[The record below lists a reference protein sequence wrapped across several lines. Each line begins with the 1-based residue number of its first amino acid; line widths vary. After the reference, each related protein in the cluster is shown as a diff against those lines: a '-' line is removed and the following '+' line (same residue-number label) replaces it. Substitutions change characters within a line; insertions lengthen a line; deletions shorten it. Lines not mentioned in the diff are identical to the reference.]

1 MSANYVEDLKRYQP
15 NANEK
20 AVAGIVKHLGIALK
34 SNDASTVSCSSK
46 DELATV
52 REKWLKKKLALTDDD
67 ASLDKAI
74 ADVCQAMKAD
84 NKKSRVTFYYL
95 LAEKYG
101 KLAVVGG

>member
-1 MSANYVEDLKRYQP
+1 MSANYLEDVKRFSP
-15 NANEK
+15 TASDK

-52 REKWLKKKLALTDDD
+52 REKWLKKKLALTEDD
-67 ASLDKAI
+67 ATLDKAI
-74 ADVCQAMKAD
+74 AAVCQTMKAD
-84 NKKSRVTFYYL
+84 TKKSRVTFYYL

-101 KLAVVGG
+101 KLGLLGG

>member
-1 MSANYVEDLKRYQP
+1 MSANYVDDVKRYQP

-34 SNDASTVSCSSK
+34 SNDASAVSCSSK

-67 ASLDKAI
+67 ATLDKAI
-74 ADVCQAMKAD
+74 AEICAKMKAD
-84 NKKSRVTFYYL
+84 TRKQRVTFYYL
-95 LAEKYG
+95 LADKYG
-101 KLAVVGG
+101 KLGLLGG